1 MIYEGRLLLDGG
13 SLCLQREVVM
23 IMVILLFST
32 GARRYPPHL
41 VEVDAVQNKTTQI
54 FHKVFFPD
62 ETSQVSYYTC

>member
-1 MIYEGRLLLDGG
+1 
-13 SLCLQREVVM
+13 M